1 VDLEVELISSLTKLK
16 KERKKKKSF
25 KEQIISFKTQ
35 FEEGN
40 RKEEVMEIWTI
51 KKEKECEKLEKEVV
65 TLRVEFNKIRKN
77 LKSSQVLENILKSQT
92 PYNDKSR
99 LGYKNVHFEEG
110 SSSMMKGTK
119 QKSYA

>member
-1 VDLEVELISSLTKLK
+1 LK

-51 KKEKECEKLEKEVV
+51 KKEKVCENIEKEVM
-65 TLRVEFNKIRKN
+65 TLRFEVNKLSKN
-77 LKSSQVLENILKSQT
+77 LKISQVLENILNSQR
-92 PYNDKSR
+92 PYIDKSG

-110 SSSMMKGTK
+110 SSSMTK
-119 QKSYA
+119 ETNKKVMQKFSKEGIMVSKI